1 MNPDPSAPSDTA
13 ADTPHPRIHD
23 ALDKANT
30 RLRQMLDELQ
40 PTVDSLSAQAREL
53 AGRGR
58 AAAADARTQA
68 RDKLSGVASQT
79 SAYVAEKPLQ
89 SMAIAA
95 AAGAALALLLGRR
108 KR

>member
-1 MNPDPSAPSDTA
+1 METILI
-13 ADTPHPRIHD
+13 TGV
-23 ALDKANT
+23 ALVVTGIFAI
-30 RLRQMLDELQ
+30 
-40 PTVDSLSAQAREL
+40 VH
-53 AGRGR
+53 
-58 AAAADARTQA
+58 ARTQA
-68 RDKLSGVASQT
+68 RDTLSGVASQT